1 MVHPS
6 NVALMRQSAEHSLS
20 LLTCAPPD
28 DVPPPKGG
36 GLSEVLDLERILKDT
51 SMPVRIIPAEERVQ
65 LAACGNGA
73 WPAAQ
78 KLGSS
83 SNPLRAD
90 GQVCSSG
97 SGCPF
102 DCYDLCH
109 GSQNGWFEQAKSSA
123 ARVVVACCFRK
134 REEQGQSKS
143 IDWFSP
149 RICSRTL
156 MGHSDPIS
164 VLSGRQ
170 PATSI
175 YADVRAI
182 LMMAS
187 HSEGRGHVTSEFP
200 PSEFSITAEETASL
214 TTHPPYQD
222 SARRQDT
229 DGLLRLAQP

>member
-1 MVHPS
+1 MTP
-6 NVALMRQSAEHSLS
+6 
-20 LLTCAPPD
+20 
-28 DVPPPKGG
+28 PPPKGG
-36 GLSEVLDLERILKDT
+36 GLSEVLDLERILQDT
-51 SMPVRIIPAEERVQ
+51 SMPVRIIPASERVQ

-78 KLGSS
+78 KLGNS

-90 GQVCSSG
+90 GQVCSL
-97 SGCPF
+97 GCQNEHPF
-102 DCYDLCH
+102 KCH
-109 GSQNGWFEQAKSSA
+109 AAVTCHHGQNGWFEQAKSSA

-214 TTHPPYQD
+214 TTHPPYRD